1 MSDNAAPLILLTRPR
16 AASERAAAALRDRFG
31 DAVTPVIAP
40 LIEIVATMAA
50 WDLSGVDGL
59 IFTSEV
65 GVTTFAGAETR
76 RDLPVWCVGDRTT
89 AAAQAAGFSAV
100 SANGAADDLLAMITK
115 AAPPGRLLHLQ
126 GVHTR
131 GDLVP
136 RLRAAGIDTVGLAI
150 YDQVETP
157 VPAALKAA
165 LSQSDPVIIPLFS
178 PRTAMLFA
186 KTAGEWPGAHCIPVA
201 FSGAVKDQLPDDWKS
216 TCRVTSVPRMEA
228 MLATIEGVISRP
240 PWVEGPEP
248 LV

>member
-40 LIEIVATMAA
+40 LIEIFATTAA

-59 IFTSEV
+59 IFTSEA
-65 GVTTFAGAETR
+65 GVATFAGVEAR
-76 RDLPVWCVGDRTT
+76 RDLLVWCVGDRTA
-89 AAAQAAGFSAV
+89 AAAQAEGFSAM

-115 AAPPGRLLHLQ
+115 AASAGRLLHLH

-136 RLRAAGIDTVGLAI
+136 RLRAAGIDAVGLAI

-165 LSQSDPVIIPLFS
+165 LSQSGPVIIPLFS
-178 PRTAMLFA
+178 PRTAALFA
-186 KTAGEWPGAHCIPVA
+186 EAAGASPGARYIPVA
-201 FSGAVKDQLPDDWKS
+201 FSDAVKDQLPDDWKS
-216 TCRVTSVPRMEA
+216 TCRVTSAPRMEA
-228 MLATIEGVISRP
+228 MLATIEGLISRP